1 MSYQFHAWARKG
13 IAANIPL
20 ADTLG
25 NSTPPPDVRVKV
37 PLEIDVSGNKILKQF
52 LIAGSGDIIG
62 VATDMIVRTDP
73 RPNSGDF
80 EPNYFAS
87 IEFYDEDFPW
97 RYTPAA
103 PVGPNNSNLRP
114 WLMLVVLT
122 EDEFVKT
129 NKSTPLSSI
138 AVTDTSTLPPANE
151 LHLWAHVHTN
161 LGDDA
166 ETQLEKII
174 DNLRAKSESD
184 PDGIFSRIICPRK
197 LAPDTLYHAFL
208 VPVFESGRL
217 AGLDLPNDTAPAQQP
232 AWNDEM
238 EQVELPVYYR
248 WQFRTGAN
256 LDFETLLRLMQ
267 PRKELDPKVGV
278 RDLVC
283 DHPGYIKVTGEGE
296 VPAPSPAVLNMGGA
310 VKQLSTQV
318 NKMDEPLSSQTFI
331 QEIKAHFDLAMQ
343 AQNDDKDPVVTIP
356 FYGYHHA
363 KTIFDNAPDFTPD
376 NNTWVNQVNRD
387 PRNRSAAALGTTVI
401 QQEQEKLMQRAW
413 LQLPNVNEL
422 NRKIKQLQ
430 LAMEVNERM
439 LQGTFA
445 KTGNNT
451 GQVIAMAMPA
461 AARIKEVASL
471 KTIFKTIDDSQVPN
485 ATVSA
490 AFRRLSRPNGG
501 IARKL
506 KRTTTDFSI
515 GRVFTIMNPQSI
527 PIFIIL
533 PPNWLQATAAINI
546 KQNLPDKLPQIAT
559 LQSNISKGTGIVNIA
574 VDQTLFIQQDTI
586 MSVNLPQPISTIK
599 IPVDYHMQVINGLRP
614 VSTLLPAF
622 NSAVSG
628 LPKPPAVQE
637 ELLPV
642 MAYPDFP
649 EPAYEYLAKINQDF
663 IVPNLK
669 LVPPNTIALM
679 EPNYDFIHSF
689 LIGLNHEM
697 GRELLWREYP
707 TDQRGTYFRQF
718 WDAGGRRSPEGTD
731 QTVFPYKDIKPIPNW
746 GINTALDNFM
756 TIGRP
761 FPNKPLVLL
770 LKGDLFKKYPNTV
783 VFAQK
788 ARKPGSG
795 KLELDDSNDTI
806 NLKFPLFSGN
816 LAPDVRLLGF
826 NLTIADVKGDD
837 TGNNLGWFFVLAE
850 VPGEPRFGMDINY
863 TAPEGDAPNT
873 WDNLSLENVSAA
885 NAFVLMNDTPV
896 VIKGK
901 AWPHENGQ
909 TTDADIDL
917 EMWGRCSADM
927 AGVLLQKPSMMA
939 IHGKEL
945 LKDF

>member
-13 IAANIPL
+13 IAANIPV

-25 NSTPPPDVRVKV
+25 NAAPPPDARVKV
-37 PLEIDVSGNKILKQF
+37 PLEIDVSGNKIPKQF
-52 LIAGSGDIIG
+52 IIAGPGDIIG
-62 VATDMIVRTDP
+62 VATEMIVRTDP

-97 RYTPAA
+97 RYTPAK

-122 EDEFVKT
+122 EDEFTKT
-129 NKSTPLSSI
+129 NKTTPLSSI
-138 AVTDTSTLPPANE
+138 TVTDTSALPAANE

-161 LGDDA
+161 LGDDT
-166 ETQLEKII
+166 ETELEKII
-174 DNLRAKSESD
+174 DSLRTKSTSD

-197 LAPDTLYHAFL
+197 LTPDTLYHAFL

-217 AGLDLPNDTAPAQQP
+217 AGLDQPNDTTPAQQA
-232 AWNDEM
+232 AWTETT
-238 EQVELPVYYR
+238 EQVEFPVYYR
-248 WQFRTGAN
+248 WQFRSGAN
-256 LDFETLLRLMQ
+256 LDFEMLLRLLQ
-267 PRKELDPKVGV
+267 PRKELDPNVGV
-278 RDLVC
+278 RNLVC
-283 DHPGYIKVTGEGE
+283 DHPGYIKVAGEGE
-296 VPAPSPAVLNMGGA
+296 VPAPSPAVLGMGGA
-310 VKQLSTQV
+310 VKQLSTQLT
-318 NKMDEPLSSQTFI
+318 KMDEPASAQPFV
-331 QEIKAHFDLAMQ
+331 QEIKAHFDLAIREESGGS
-343 AQNDDKDPVVTIP
+343 DPVVTIP

-363 KTIFDNAPDFTPD
+363 KTTLDRTPDFIPD
-376 NNTWVNQVNRD
+376 NNTWANQVNRD

-422 NRKIKQLQ
+422 NRKIKQLT

-439 LQGTFA
+439 LQSTFS
-445 KTGNNT
+445 KTGNDT
-451 GQVIAMAMPA
+451 GQVIAMAMPV
-461 AARIKEVASL
+461 AARIKEVATL

-485 ATVSA
+485 ATLST
-490 AFRRLSRPNGG
+490 AFRRLSRPNGA

-506 KRTTTDFSI
+506 KKATADFSI
-515 GRVFTIMNPQSI
+515 GRVFNKMNPQSI
-527 PIFIIL
+527 PIFFQL
-533 PPNWLQATAAINI
+533 PPVWAQATANI
-546 KQNLPDKLPQIAT
+546 TFKQDLSARLPQIAT
-559 LQSNISKGTGIVNIA
+559 LQSNINKDTTITNVA
-574 VDQTLFIQQDTI
+574 VDQTLFIQQDAV
-586 MSVNLPQPISTIK
+586 MSLNIPAPKSTVKVPVN
-599 IPVDYHMQVINGLRP
+599 YHAQVINGLKP

-622 NSAVSG
+622 RSIVVG
-628 LPKPPAVQE
+628 LPKPPAVPE

-679 EPNYDFIHSF
+679 EPNFDFIHSY

-746 GINTALDNFM
+746 GINTSIDHFM
-756 TIGRP
+756 TMGRP

-788 ARKPGSG
+788 ARTAPGG
-795 KLELDDSNDTI
+795 KLELDNSNDAV

-816 LAPDVRLLGF
+816 LVPDVRLLGF
-826 NLTIADVKGDD
+826 NLTVPEVKGDG
-837 TGNNLGWFFVLAE
+837 TGNNQGWFFVLAE
-850 VPGEPRFGMDINY
+850 VPGEPRFGMDIIY
-863 TAPEGDAPNT
+863 TAPADDAPNT
-873 WDNLSLENVSAA
+873 WNNLSLENIAA
-885 NAFVLMNDTPV
+885 GAFVSINDKPAPTNG
-896 VIKGK
+896 KG
-901 AWPHENGQ
+901 WPNETSE
-909 TTDADIDL
+909 TTDPGL
-917 EMWGRCSADM
+917 ETWGRCSADM
-927 AGVLLQKPSMMA
+927 AGILYQKPSMMA